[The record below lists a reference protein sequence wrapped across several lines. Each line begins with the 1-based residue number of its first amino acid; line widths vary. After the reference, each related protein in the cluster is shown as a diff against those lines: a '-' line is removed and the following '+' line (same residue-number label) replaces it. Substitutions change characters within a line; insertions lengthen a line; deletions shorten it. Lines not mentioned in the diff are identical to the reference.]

1 MANKKSNRKN
11 QHFRAELLPSGS
23 YRCRVWDSAAK
34 KQRTFIADTDIEAIQ
49 MAREWKLGH
58 EIKKAAPD
66 TLGDCIEKY
75 IELKS
80 NILSPTTVDG
90 YRRIKNRL
98 APALLGKSVQRITAE
113 DLQAEVNRLSG
124 QFSAKTVKTSFGLIS
139 SVLHQYAPRASTA
152 VTLPQVQ
159 KRTRELPPPDKVM
172 EIFKGDEIE
181 LPVLLAIWLGLR
193 MSEIRGLKKTDFT
206 GGKVNIERVI
216 VTVKDGSTSKV
227 VEKSDTKTA
236 DSRRTLRVPARIQ
249 ALVDAVESEHITEL
263 SGQAIYK
270 RFVRRMERAGYTGVT
285 FHDLRHVNA
294 SVMLLLGIPDKY
306 AMERGGW
313 STPAVMKRIYQ
324 ETYSSERERVD
335 TTIDSYFEGLYD
347 SDLS

>member
-1 MANKKSNRKN
+1 MANKKTNRKN

-75 IELKS
+75 IALES
-80 NILSPTTVDG
+80 NILSPATVDG

-98 APALLGKSVQRITAE
+98 DPALLDKSVQRITAE

-124 QFSAKTVKTSFGLIS
+124 KYAPKTVKTSFGLVA
-139 SVLHQYAPRASTA
+139 SVMHKYAPRTDTA

-159 KRTRELPPPDKVM
+159 KRQRELAPPQVIIDT
-172 EIFKGDEIE
+172 FKGTDME
-181 LPVLLAIWLGLR
+181 LVVLLAMWLGLR
-193 MSEIRGLKKTDFT
+193 MSEIRGLKKSDFRD
-206 GGKVNIERVI
+206 GHVHIDRVI
-216 VTVKDGSTSKV
+216 VTVRGEDGSSQH
-227 VEKSDTKTA
+227 VEKNAAKTTE
-236 DSRRTLRVPARIQ
+236 SKRSIKVPPPVQ
-249 ALVDAVESEHITEL
+249 ALVDALPDGYITTRTGVKL
-263 SGQAIYK
+263 SQSFK
-270 RFVRRMERAGYTGVT
+270 RLISRAGYPGMT

-294 SVMLLLGIPDKY
+294 SVMLMLGVPDKY

-313 STPAVMKRIYQ
+313 STSAVMKRIYQ

-335 TTIDSYFEGLYD
+335 TLIDDFFGRIYGC
-347 SDLS
+347 